1 MLTIKPERIPEGIQI
16 CVKNSDRH
24 FADSR
29 ILFSTH
35 SYQSATTSALLAAE
49 ECVKVMVLLKHYKQ
63 KSGTALSEEEFKKYF
78 RSGGSVHDIRLS
90 EFYRLF
96 HESIAGTLG
105 QKFRWPAHMAKF
117 WGRFM
122 QEYKNRMIYADWL
135 DDRWHNPL
143 HDEEDAIDSEQDI
156 EQFVRLRYIF
166 LAHDLQQVYDYLSKD
181 ADYNRAMAEPVP
193 ETLNNFR
200 VIQLVNEKIPKIP
213 IRTQV
218 KRDAKKITVHIGD
231 KEAVMTEH
239 ARKEIR
245 NLLSQKYPDYEVIVR
260 LSDAAIK

>member
-1 MLTIKPERIPEGIQI
+1 
-16 CVKNSDRH
+16 
-24 FADSR
+24 
-29 ILFSTH
+29 
-35 SYQSATTSALLAAE
+35 
-49 ECVKVMVLLKHYKQ
+49 
-63 KSGTALSEEEFKKYF
+63 
-78 RSGGSVHDIRLS
+78 
-90 EFYRLF
+90 
-96 HESIAGTLG
+96 
-105 QKFRWPAHMAKF
+105 
-117 WGRFM
+117 
-122 QEYKNRMIYADWL
+122 
-135 DDRWHNPL
+135 L

>member
-1 MLTIKPERIPEGIQI
+1 
-16 CVKNSDRH
+16 
-24 FADSR
+24 
-29 ILFSTH
+29 
-35 SYQSATTSALLAAE
+35 
-49 ECVKVMVLLKHYKQ
+49 
-63 KSGTALSEEEFKKYF
+63 
-78 RSGGSVHDIRLS
+78 
-90 EFYRLF
+90 
-96 HESIAGTLG
+96 
-105 QKFRWPAHMAKF
+105 
-117 WGRFM
+117 
-122 QEYKNRMIYADWL
+122 
-135 DDRWHNPL
+135 
-143 HDEEDAIDSEQDI
+143 
-156 EQFVRLRYIF
+156 
-166 LAHDLQQVYDYLSKD
+166 
-181 ADYNRAMAEPVP
+181 MAEPVP